1 MTRKVPIIKKY
12 SSAFKQK
19 IVKEVE
25 SGILSINQAMKI
37 YDITGSN
44 TIKNWLKKFGI
55 GHLVSKVIKIEMNG
69 EESTVKKLRKENSQ
83 LESALAKSMVENMAL
98 KTLVELAES
107 EYGIDLKKNSGKN
120 VSTSARKKSRR
131 KRRKP

>member
-1 MTRKVPIIKKY
+1 
-12 SSAFKQK
+12 
-19 IVKEVE
+19 
-25 SGILSINQAMKI
+25 
-37 YDITGSN
+37 
-44 TIKNWLKKFGI
+44 
-55 GHLVSKVIKIEMNG
+55 MNG
-69 EESTVKKLRKENSQ
+69 EESTIKKLRKENSQ